1 MKERLRN
8 LLLEDNDWG
17 TQDYADELGISKS
30 SVYNILMELEAKYV
44 AARWVPHELTQF
56 EKEKRLVMMQNI

>member
-44 AARWVPHELTQF
+44 AARWVPHEH
-56 EKEKRLVMMQNI
+56 